1 MMMEY
6 SRRPVVPQF
15 LLDDLLEQPDVMF
28 LQPFVEELRGHLDGQ
43 HMVIQLQGLDRF
55 EPGLETLLADIVPD
69 DIQAPP
75 PYLLVVFLHGW
86 VGALLV
92 WSVKAPSS
100 GLIAQFALWMRR
112 SEGVANMDT
121 KK

>member
-1 MMMEY
+1 
-6 SRRPVVPQF
+6 
-15 LLDDLLEQPDVMF
+15 MF
-28 LQPFVEELRGHLDGQ
+28 LQPFVEELRRHLDGQ
-43 HMVIQLQGLDRF
+43 HMVMQLQGLDRF
-55 EPGLETLLADIVPD
+55 EPGLETLLAHVVLDHL
-69 DIQAPP
+69 QAPLP
-75 PYLLVVFLHGW
+75 DLLVVFLHGW
-86 VGALLV
+86 VSALLV